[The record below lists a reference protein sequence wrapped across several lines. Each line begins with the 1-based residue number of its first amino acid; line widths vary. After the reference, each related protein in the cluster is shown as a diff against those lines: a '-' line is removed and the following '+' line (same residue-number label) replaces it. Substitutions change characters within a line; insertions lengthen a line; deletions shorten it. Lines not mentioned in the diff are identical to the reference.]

1 MLSSPFD
8 LIVSDQDFQ
17 SSLGIHKITDRF
29 ENWLWVFMKNHR
41 VHATTDRPPKMHRKI
56 FIDALHN
63 NQELRRKFDEI
74 CKITFVHDFY
84 LEWIVNDPL
93 QLEWIEK
100 KLGVNHLRSDIVYFH
115 NNLSHKE
122 KIITLIDNLNQP
134 LTEKIHAIEQLK
146 MDWGKYLRRAKVLD
160 WLDGHPS
167 SERVKFSWDWL
178 LKYYSEIFS
187 SIYQPTNSHDLKY
200 LIKTKI
206 ASPEEKELIIHS
218 IKSAWSNHIYRKKIS
233 KSKKQCNVYLPI
245 EIIAK
250 LDKIAKNNSASRGEI
265 IEILIDEE
273 SKTNIHLETRKRR
286 REALGLPSLNNYE
299 SPITNLERQDIP
311 KKTSQPQNWNIRSS
325 APLSVYEYK
334 YQNIANIHE
343 SPQPHKDTVDFE
355 SEVLSDKNTE
365 PIKRREPKVEVGRK
379 KRK

>member
-41 VHATTDRPPKMHRKI
+41 VHATTDHPPKMHRKI
-56 FIDALHN
+56 FIDVLHN
-63 NQELRRKFDEI
+63 NQELRRKFDYI
-74 CKITFVHDFY
+74 SKITFVHDFY

-93 QLEWIEK
+93 QLEWIEN

-115 NNLSHKE
+115 NNLSYKE

-146 MDWGKYLRRAKVLD
+146 MDWGRHLRRAKVLD

-167 SERVKFSWDWL
+167 SERVNFSWDWL

-187 SIYQPTNSHDLKY
+187 STLQPNNSHDLKY

-206 ASPEEKELIIHS
+206 TSAEEKELIIRS
-218 IKSAWSNHIYRKKIS
+218 IKSGWSNHIYRKKVS

-245 EIIAK
+245 EIIKK

-273 SKTNIHLETRKRR
+273 SKTNIHLEARRKR
-286 REALGLPSLNNYE
+286 REALGLPSLNNDE
-299 SPITNLERQDIP
+299 SPITDLERQDIP

-325 APLSVYEYK
+325 APISVYEHK
-334 YQNIANIHE
+334 YQNIPNIHE
-343 SPQPHKDTVDFE
+343 IPQPHTDTVDCE
-355 SEVLSDKNTE
+355 SKVFSDKNTE
-365 PIKRREPKVEVGRK
+365 PIKHREPKVEFRRK

>member
-8 LIVSDQDFQ
+8 FIVSDQDFQ

-41 VHATTDRPPKMHRKI
+41 VHATTDHPPKMHRKI
-56 FIDALHN
+56 FIDVLHN

-84 LEWIVNDPL
+84 LEWIINDPL
-93 QLEWIEK
+93 QFEWIEK

-167 SERVKFSWDWL
+167 SERVNFSWDWL

-206 ASPEEKELIIHS
+206 ASPEEKELIIHG

-245 EIIAK
+245 EIITK
-250 LDKIAKNNSASRGEI
+250 LDKIAKSNSASRGEI

-273 SKTNIHLETRKRR
+273 SKTNIHLETRRRR

-334 YQNIANIHE
+334 YQNIANIQE

-355 SEVLSDKNTE
+355 SKVLSVKSTE
-365 PIKRREPKVEVGRK
+365 PIKYREPKVEVGRK